1 MVRVGAVQCV
11 ATADPLPPPPLP
23 HPLRNA
29 ANTKDR
35 EGGEYYRR
43 MWRAALAAGPDDV
56 TITSYNEWGESTAV
70 EPAVPRVAQL
80 SDGSER
86 RCDHATLLSHR
97 AS

>member
-1 MVRVGAVQCV
+1 
-11 ATADPLPPPPLP
+11 
-23 HPLRNA
+23 
-29 ANTKDR
+29 
-35 EGGEYYRR
+35 